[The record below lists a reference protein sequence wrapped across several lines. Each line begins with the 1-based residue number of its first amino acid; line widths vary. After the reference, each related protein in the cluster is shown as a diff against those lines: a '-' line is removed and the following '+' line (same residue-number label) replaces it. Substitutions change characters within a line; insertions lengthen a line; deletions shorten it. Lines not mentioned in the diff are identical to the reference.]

1 MDENLRIKIGRRSI
15 FYLIAL
21 FLLAS
26 PAGGKEESERQFLDP
41 WDLLRPAVKSVM
53 LPTVTAE
60 AVPAPFPMA
69 EVPREKTVDANTVNT
84 PDDEER
90 YQVRWG
96 DTCWAIAKRYGMS
109 VEELKALNP
118 GLDPEKI
125 RSGQYLQVRRTTA
138 TSRGRSGPRSLPGT
152 TQSSFPLH
160 HPLADAKLTSGYGM
174 RRGRMHR
181 GIDLAAP
188 AGTPVQAAA
197 AGKVVFAG
205 WQRGY
210 GLLIILD
217 HGTFKTKYAHNSEN
231 LVHAGEEVRRGQV
244 IAKVGRT
251 GNATGNHLH
260 FELELD
266 GKTVDPLSYL
276 R

>member
-1 MDENLRIKIGRRSI
+1 MDEKPNTKIKLGRRSVY
-15 FYLIAL
+15 YLITL

-26 PAGGKEESERQFLDP
+26 PAGGTEESKKQLIDP
-41 WDLLRPAVKSVM
+41 WDLLRPSLKSVM
-53 LPTVTAE
+53 LSAVAE
-60 AVPAPFPMA
+60 EPVPASS
-69 EVPREKTVDANTVNT
+69 VSTGVQREKTVSANTLS
-84 PDDEER
+84 DQER

-96 DTCWAIAKRYGMS
+96 DTCWSIARRYGMS

-118 GLDPEKI
+118 GLNPEKI
-125 RSGQYLQVRRTTA
+125 RSGEYLQVRRTATA
-138 TSRGRSGPRSLPGT
+138 SRGRSGPRSLPGNT
-152 TQSSFPLH
+152 ANLFPLQ
-160 HPLADAKLTSGYGM
+160 HPLAGAKLTSGYGV
-174 RRGRMHR
+174 RWGRMHR

-197 AGKVVFAG
+197 AGRVTFAG

-210 GLLIILD
+210 GLVIILD
-217 HGTFKTKYAHNSEN
+217 HGAFKTKYAHNSEN
-231 LVHAGEEVRRGQV
+231 LVRVGDEVRRGQT

-266 GKTVDPLSYL
+266 GKTVDPLQYL